1 MGTSESPDVTASHDD
16 SRGAGAV
23 PAAHRRASA
32 PVAASRIAAA
42 RADAE
47 VRSAALAA
55 QVEGLAE
62 QQALTTH
69 DDEHDPE
76 GVTIGFE
83 RAQLLG
89 LLSAARAEITALDRA
104 EFRLDAGTYGRC
116 LSCGSAIPDPR
127 LEALPGVESCLD
139 CVGKSRRRR

>member
-1 MGTSESPDVTASHDD
+1 MSTAEPPDVTALDGD
-16 SRGAGAV
+16 SRGAGA
-23 PAAHRRASA
+23 HRPVSA
-32 PVAASRIAAA
+32 IAASRIAAA
-42 RADAE
+42 RAEAE
-47 VRSAALAA
+47 ARSAALAA

-89 LLSAARAEITALDRA
+89 LLAGARDEVAALDRA
-104 EFRLDAGTYGRC
+104 AARLVAGTYGRC
-116 LSCGSAIPDPR
+116 LDCGSAIPDPR
-127 LEALPGVESCLD
+127 LEALPGAERCLE
-139 CVGKSRRRR
+139 CVGRSRRRR